1 MVNSFGFGWD
11 NMGFS
16 TPDAKFTSALAR
28 RGLIAEYGAAG
39 ILPRLLE
46 PAPSACCDGY

>member
-1 MVNSFGFGWD
+1 
-11 NMGFS
+11 MGFS
-16 TPDAKFTSALAR
+16 TPDAKFTSAFAR

-46 PAPSACCDGY
+46 PTAPSTCCDDY